1 MYNHAPTDY
10 ICPICIAIQGIEDD
24 RTMIRKS
31 DIVFQDGLVTVF
43 IGSFSVA
50 NRPSQPIIV
59 PNKHYENLYEL
70 PDAEAQRIILVSR
83 TVAEAV
89 KKSYECDGV
98 MVRQNNE
105 PASSQHA
112 FHYHMHLFPRY
123 TGDGFDA
130 NIGINRR
137 TTPEERL
144 PYAGRLRD
152 EIQKAYAQ

>member
-1 MYNHAPTDY
+1 
-10 ICPICIAIQGIEDD
+10 
-24 RTMIRKS
+24 MIRRS
-31 DIVFQDGLVTVF
+31 DIVFQDDLVTVF

-50 NRPSQPIIV
+50 NKPGQPIIV

-70 PDAEAQRIILVSR
+70 PDAEAKRIMLVSR
-83 TVAEAV
+83 TVARAI
-89 KKSYECDGV
+89 KKSYKCDGV

-123 TGDGFDA
+123 TDDELDA
-130 NIGINRR
+130 NMGVSRR

-144 PYAGRLRD
+144 PYATRLRD
-152 EIQKAYAQ
+152 EIQKAHAR